1 MKARA
6 TAMAIGIALAATL
19 SGCSSDAGGDAPADL
34 PGGTDKALTVEVK
47 NMTYSP
53 ASITIQA
60 GQTVTWVFDD
70 RGVPHDVVGR
80 GSAESVLRSPLL
92 KTGTWQF
99 TFTEPGTYDYTCSLH
114 PDMLGV
120 VVVV

>member
-60 GQTVTWVFDD
+60 GQTVTWCSTTAASRTTSSDWEA
-70 RGVPHDVVGR
+70 P
-80 GSAESVLRSPLL
+80 SPS
-92 KTGTWQF
+92 
-99 TFTEPGTYDYTCSLH
+99 CAARC
-114 PDMLGV
+114 
-120 VVVV
+120 

>member
-1 MKARA
+1 MKVRA
-6 TAMAIGIALAATL
+6 TAMVIGIALAAAL
-19 SGCSSDAGGDAPADL
+19 SGCSSGTQDAAPVESDN
-34 PGGTDKALTVEVK
+34 GLTVVVK
-47 NMTYSP
+47 NMAYSP
-53 ASITIQA
+53 SSISIQA

-70 RGVPHDVVGR
+70 RGVPHDVVGL
-80 GSAESVLRSPLL
+80 SDAKSVLRSPLL

-120 VVVV
+120 VIVT